1 MKMSCRLRDR
11 TEWDVRA
18 STLARNT
25 FNPIRDIIETLR
37 IKPNPDIPYIALSV
51 GDPTAFGNLQPS
63 ENIIDTVCEMA
74 RLNETRSYGPT
85 IGHWEA
91 RQAVAEYSAHQGPVT
106 ADDVILCSG
115 CSHAIDITLSVIADA
130 GQNVLIPRPGYL
142 IHKTLG
148 EGLGIV
154 IKYYDLLPDEDWQID
169 LVSLESQIDENTAA
183 IIVNNPSNPC
193 GSVYT
198 KKHLK
203 DIIEVALRNR
213 VPIIADEIYEHFVFS
228 KHEFTSLSSLSK
240 DVPVITCSGVTKR
253 FLIPGWRLGWIII
266 HDRNN
271 ILGKE
276 VRKGLF
282 SMSTRILGPNTLL
295 QRALPRIL
303 KETPQSFFD
312 DTMRFI
318 ESQAHLAYQELQK
331 SPALRPIMPQGSMYM
346 MIQIK
351 MSLFPK
357 FENELQFISQLCNE
371 QSVLCIPGKCF
382 NYPNYMRIVLTVP
395 EDILRE
401 ACNRI
406 TKFCEQHMMKEKL
419 KMADN
424 DVVSILNEK
433 SSEVSSKQQMLK
445 NIS

>member
-1 MKMSCRLRDR
+1 MVLFVYSMKMSCRLRDR
-11 TEWDVRA
+11 KEWDVRA
-18 STLARNT
+18 SFLARNT

-51 GDPTAFGNLQPS
+51 GDPTAFGNLQPP

-74 RLNETRSYGPT
+74 RLNESRNYGPT

-154 IKYYDLLPDEDWQID
+154 IKYYDLLPDEDWQVD

-228 KHEFTSLSSLSK
+228 KHEFNSLSSLSK

-253 FLIPGWRLGWIII
+253 FLVPGWRLGWIII

-282 SMSTRILGPNTLL
+282 SMSTRILGPSTLL

-312 DTMRFI
+312 DTIRFI
-318 ESQAHLAYQELQK
+318 E
-331 SPALRPIMPQGSMYM
+331 
-346 MIQIK
+346 
-351 MSLFPK
+351 
-357 FENELQFISQLCNE
+357 
-371 QSVLCIPGKCF
+371 CF

-401 ACNRI
+401 ACHRI
-406 TKFCEQHMMKEKL
+406 TKFCEQHMMKDKL
-419 KMADN
+419 KMSDN
-424 DVVSILNEK
+424 DVVSIVNGK
-433 SSEVSSKQQMLK
+433 SSQVSSKQQMLK